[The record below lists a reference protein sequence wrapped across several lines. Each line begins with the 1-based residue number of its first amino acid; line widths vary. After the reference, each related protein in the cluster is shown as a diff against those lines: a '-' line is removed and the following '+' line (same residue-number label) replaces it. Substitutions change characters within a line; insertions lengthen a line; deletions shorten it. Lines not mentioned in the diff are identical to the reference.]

1 MQEEELTLK
10 DIDIRHF
17 KLMNGDEIVVLVRGH
32 DEIQVFI
39 EFPLLL
45 NIMSLS
51 PDKEQYYYTEWMP
64 MAGDQLIKVHFGSI
78 VAQSK
83 CVDSFKEQYIR
94 TALRLK
100 ESPTQ
105 VFDSSEMDEDFED
118 EVFDSIMN
126 AGRKT
131 IH

>member
-1 MQEEELTLK
+1 MQEEELTL
-10 DIDIRHF
+10 DNIDIRHF
-17 KLMNGDEIVVLVRGH
+17 KLTNGDEIVGLVRGH

-45 NIMSLS
+45 NIISLS
-51 PDKEQYYYTEWMP
+51 PEKEQYYYTEWMP
-64 MAGDQLIKVHFGSI
+64 MAGDQLIKVYFGSI

-83 CVDSFKEQYIR
+83 CTDQFKEQYIR

-100 ESPTQ
+100 ETPTN
-105 VFDSSEMDEDFED
+105 VLNEMDDDFED

-126 AGRKT
+126 AGKT

>member
-1 MQEEELTLK
+1 MQEEELTL
-10 DIDIRHF
+10 DNIDIRHF
-17 KLMNGDEIVVLVRGH
+17 KLTNGDEIVGLVRGH
-32 DEIQVFI
+32 DEVQVFI

-45 NIMSLS
+45 NIISLS
-51 PDKEQYYYTEWMP
+51 PEKEQYYYTEWMP
-64 MAGDQLIKVHFGSI
+64 MAGDQLIKVYFGSI

-83 CVDSFKEQYIR
+83 CTDQFKEQYIR

-100 ESPTQ
+100 ETPTN
-105 VFDSSEMDEDFED
+105 VLNEMDDDFED

-126 AGRKT
+126 AGKI

>member
-1 MQEEELTLK
+1 MQEEELTL
-10 DIDIRHF
+10 DNIDIRHF
-17 KLMNGDEIVVLVRGH
+17 KLMNGDEIVGLVRGH
-32 DEIQVFI
+32 DESQVFI

-45 NIMSLS
+45 NIISLS
-51 PDKEQYYYTEWMP
+51 PEKEQYYYTEWMP
-64 MAGDQLIKVHFGSI
+64 MAGDQLIKVYFGSI

-83 CVDSFKEQYIR
+83 CTDQFKEQYIR

-100 ESPTQ
+100 ETPTN
-105 VFDSSEMDEDFED
+105 VLNEMDDDFED

-126 AGRKT
+126 AGKT

>member
-1 MQEEELTLK
+1 MQEEELTL
-10 DIDIRHF
+10 DNIDIRHF
-17 KLMNGDEIVVLVRGH
+17 KLTNGDEIVGLVRGH
-32 DEIQVFI
+32 DEVQVFI

-45 NIMSLS
+45 NIISLS
-51 PDKEQYYYTEWMP
+51 PEKEQYYYTEWMP
-64 MAGDQLIKVHFGSI
+64 MAGDQLIKVYFGSI

-83 CVDSFKEQYIR
+83 CTDQFKEQYIR

-100 ESPTQ
+100 ETPTN
-105 VFDSSEMDEDFED
+105 VLNEMDDDFED

-126 AGRKT
+126 AGKT

>member
-1 MQEEELTLK
+1 MQEEELTL
-10 DIDIRHF
+10 DNIDIRHF
-17 KLMNGDEIVVLVRGH
+17 KLTNGDEIVGLVRGH
-32 DEIQVFI
+32 DESQVFI

-45 NIMSLS
+45 NIISLS
-51 PDKEQYYYTEWMP
+51 PEKEQYYYTEWMP
-64 MAGDQLIKVHFGSI
+64 MAGDQLIKVYFGSI

-83 CVDSFKEQYIR
+83 CTDQFKEQYIR

-100 ESPTQ
+100 ETPTN
-105 VFDSSEMDEDFED
+105 VLNEMDDDFED

-126 AGRKT
+126 AGKT

>member
-1 MQEEELTLK
+1 MQEEELTL
-10 DIDIRHF
+10 DSIDIRHF
-17 KLMNGDEIVVLVRGH
+17 KLMNGDEIVGLVRGH
-32 DEIQVFI
+32 DESQVFI

-64 MAGDQLIKVHFGSI
+64 MAGDQLIKIYFGSI
-78 VAQSK
+78 VAQST
-83 CVDSFKEQYIR
+83 CTDSFKEQYIR

-100 ESPTQ
+100 ETPTN
-105 VFDSSEMDEDFED
+105 VLNEMDDDFED
-118 EVFDSIMN
+118 EVLDSIMN
-126 AGRKT
+126 AGKT

>member
-1 MQEEELTLK
+1 MQEEELTL
-10 DIDIRHF
+10 DNIDIRHF
-17 KLMNGDEIVVLVRGH
+17 KLTNGDEIVGLVRGH

-45 NIMSLS
+45 NIISLS
-51 PDKEQYYYTEWMP
+51 PEKEQYYYTEWMP
-64 MAGDQLIKVHFGSI
+64 MAGDQLIKVYFGSI

-83 CVDSFKEQYIR
+83 CTEQFKEQYIR

-100 ESPTQ
+100 ETPTN
-105 VFDSSEMDEDFED
+105 VLNEMDDDFED

-126 AGRKT
+126 AGKI

>member
-1 MQEEELTLK
+1 MQEEELTL
-10 DIDIRHF
+10 DNIDIRHF
-17 KLMNGDEIVVLVRGH
+17 KLTNGDEIVGLVRGH
-32 DEIQVFI
+32 DEVQVFI

-45 NIMSLS
+45 NIISLS
-51 PDKEQYYYTEWMP
+51 PEKEQYYYTEWMP
-64 MAGDQLIKVHFGSI
+64 MAGDQLIKVYFGSI

-83 CVDSFKEQYIR
+83 CTDQFKEQYIR

-100 ESPTQ
+100 ETPTN
-105 VFDSSEMDEDFED
+105 VLNEMDEDFED

-126 AGRKT
+126 AGKT

>member
-1 MQEEELTLK
+1 MQEEELTL
-10 DIDIRHF
+10 DNIDIRHF
-17 KLMNGDEIVVLVRGH
+17 KLTNGDEIVGLVRGH
-32 DEIQVFI
+32 DEVQVFI

-45 NIMSLS
+45 NIISLS
-51 PDKEQYYYTEWMP
+51 PEKEQYYYTEWMP
-64 MAGDQLIKVHFGSI
+64 MAGDQLIKVYFGSI

-83 CVDSFKEQYIR
+83 CTDQFKEQYIR

-100 ESPTQ
+100 ETPTN
-105 VFDSSEMDEDFED
+105 VLNEMDDDFED

>member
-1 MQEEELTLK
+1 MQEEELTLAN
-10 DIDIRHF
+10 IDIHHF
-17 KLMNGDEIVVLVRGH
+17 KLTNGDEIVGLVRGH
-32 DEIQVFI
+32 DEAQVFI

-45 NIMSLS
+45 NIISLS
-51 PDKEQYYYTEWMP
+51 PEKEQYYYTEWMP
-64 MAGDQLIKVHFGSI
+64 MAGDQLIKVYFGSI

-83 CVDSFKEQYIR
+83 CTDQFKEQYIR

-100 ESPTQ
+100 ETPTN
-105 VFDSSEMDEDFED
+105 VLNEMDDDFED

-126 AGRKT
+126 AGKT